1 MSGAGK
7 AWNDRRFFYWIYRVS
22 DAAARA
28 RWLHSLIHKALI
40 NKSVSGFFWYSDLL
54 SRYRHLK
61 LEGKLKNQESGIPAE
76 FRRNFAGIFQRPF
89 FLNSK
94 WLRWFSE
101 ECTSSEYTPKINR
114 RLSDGFQSYPES
126 PEFLKACFFNSFFFF
141 YQDFSEECTSY
152 EYIHQGLTENY
163 PRVSEV
169 TRRLPRNNRAPGFI
183 YFSLIFLFYLLFI
196 FNY

>member
-1 MSGAGK
+1 MCQA
-7 AWNDRRFFYWIYRVS
+7 FFDILICCLDIGTLSWRVNWKI
-22 DAAARA
+22 R
-28 RWLHSLIHKALI
+28 
-40 NKSVSGFFWYSDLL
+40 N
-54 SRYRHLK
+54 
-61 LEGKLKNQESGIPAE
+61 PE
-76 FRRNFAGIFQRPF
+76 FRRNSAVISPEFFNVRF

-114 RLSDGFQSYPES
+114 RLYDGFQSYPES

-169 TRRLPRNNRAPGFI
+169 TRRLPRNNRTPGFI

-196 FNY
+196 FNYQHLFLTAVKLNNKQQIIRQIMG

>member
-1 MSGAGK
+1 MPQHEQNGCT
-7 AWNDRRFFYWIYRVS
+7 VS
-22 DAAARA
+22 FTR
-28 RWLHSLIHKALI
+28 HLI

-61 LEGKLKNQESGIPAE
+61 LEGKLENQESGIPAE

-169 TRRLPRNNRAPGFI
+169 TRRLPRNNRTPGFI

>member
-1 MSGAGK
+1 MCQA
-7 AWNDRRFFYWIYRVS
+7 FFDILICCLDIGTLSWRVNWKI
-22 DAAARA
+22 R
-28 RWLHSLIHKALI
+28 
-40 NKSVSGFFWYSDLL
+40 N
-54 SRYRHLK
+54 
-61 LEGKLKNQESGIPAE
+61 PE
-76 FRRNFAGIFQRPF
+76 FRRNSAVISPEFLNVRF
-89 FLNSK
+89 FLIQNDSDD
-94 WLRWFSE
+94 FP
-101 ECTSSEYTPKINR
+101 TSVRAPNILR
-114 RLSDGFQSYPES
+114 RLYDGFQSYPES

-169 TRRLPRNNRAPGFI
+169 TRRLPRNNRTPGFI